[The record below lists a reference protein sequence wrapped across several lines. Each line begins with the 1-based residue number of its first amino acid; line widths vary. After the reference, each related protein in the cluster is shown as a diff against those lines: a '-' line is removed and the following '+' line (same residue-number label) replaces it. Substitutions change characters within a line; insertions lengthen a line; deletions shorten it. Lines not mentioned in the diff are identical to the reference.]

1 MNKPLLRL
9 LSASLLFPTLAFAHS
24 SGTGVHDFQT
34 GFLHPFSGLDHL
46 LAMLAVGLWASQLG
60 GRAQWQVPLT
70 FVAVMAVGSLIGIK
84 GGSLPL
90 MESGIAL
97 SLLLVGVMIAAS
109 IRLPLAFSCALVGIF
124 ALCHGAAH
132 GAELPFAASAVL
144 YATGFLLATA
154 LLHLTGIVCANHLK
168 HINRD
173 SLLRWLGGLIA
184 VSSGYFWLNI

>member
-24 SGTGVHDFQT
+24 SGTGAHDFKT

-60 GRAQWQVPLT
+60 GRAKWQVPLT

-90 MESGIAL
+90 MESGITM
-97 SLLLVGVMIAAS
+97 SLLVVGVMIAAS

>member
-1 MNKPLLRL
+1 MNKLLPRL
-9 LSASLLFPTLAFAHS
+9 LLVTGLLPTLAFAH
-24 SGTGVHDFQT
+24 TGGDVHDFKT
-34 GFLHPFSGLDHL
+34 GFFHPFSGFDHL
-46 LAMLAVGLWASQLG
+46 LAMIAVGLWASQLG

-70 FVAVMAVGSLIGIK
+70 FVAVMTLGSSFGIN

-90 MESGIAL
+90 IESGIAI
-97 SLLLVGVMIAAS
+97 SLLVVGVLIAAS
-109 IRLPLAFSCALVGIF
+109 IRLPLAFSSALVGLF

-132 GAELPFAASAVL
+132 GAELPFAASAAL

-154 LLHLTGIVCANHLK
+154 LLHLSGIVCANHLEQ
-168 HINRD
+168 INRE